1 MRPFGCI
8 EVSMG
13 ARETIPTRTLFAH
26 GIFSS
31 DWRAAKYRAIV
42 FIFIINAIAFLGAW
56 PCAGADSSLAP
67 GDIPKS
73 SRLIVLAAAKFP
85 NLTHAER
92 AMLWFADIEN
102 IGRGDTAFAGPSTN
116 PDDPS
121 NDPKGAEK

>member
-1 MRPFGCI
+1 
-8 EVSMG
+8 MG

-73 SRLIVLAAAKFP
+73 SRLIVLAP